1 MNFDIERSLSR
12 NKIESQEINK
22 STMDPYSILGTQMK
36 TSMRDNSITTTI
48 KRTEPIMSTNETVEL
63 ARYYEKSFNNMNLN
77 KIK

>member
-12 NKIESQEINK
+12 NKIDSHEINK